1 MMTDD
6 EICVRDAAVAYAQ
19 ANKKRLCKEL
29 TDPRVYLPEED
40 PVAVFMAGSPGA
52 GKTEASRELLAEFE
66 SDGSRVLRI
75 DPDDL
80 RYLCPGYDGTNA
92 WLFQG
97 AVSILVARMLDLAH
111 SQRQSF
117 VLDGTLSNYHSARS
131 NVERCLK
138 KRRTVQILY
147 VYQDPILAWEFVQ
160 ARELEDG
167 RRIPPE
173 RFIEQYFAAREVV
186 NKLKEEFGAGIAVDL
201 LVKPHDLAT
210 RLYRAGI
217 DKIDY
222 HVPEKYTRLD
232 LERHLGFS
240 QRPES

>member
-1 MMTDD
+1 MTDD
-6 EICVRDAAVAYAQ
+6 EIRIRDEAVAFAQ
-19 ANKKRLCKEL
+19 RNKKRLCKER
-29 TDPRVYLPEED
+29 TDPRIFLPEEN

-52 GKTEASRELLAEFE
+52 GKTEASRELLAHFE
-66 SDGSRVLRI
+66 PDGSRVLRI

-80 RYLCPGYDGTNA
+80 RCLCPGYDGTNA

-97 AVSILVARMLDLAH
+97 AVSILVAKLLDLAH
-111 SQRQSF
+111 DQHQSF
-117 VLDGTLSNYHSARS
+117 VLDGTLSIYDSAHT
-131 NVERCLK
+131 NVERCLR

-186 NKLKEEFGAGIAVDL
+186 NRLKVEFGSRIAVDL

-222 HVPEKYTRLD
+222 HVPEKYTRVD
-232 LERHLGFS
+232 LERHLGLA
-240 QRPES
+240 QRPEQ